1 MTSYLY
7 DGTFEGV
14 LTVLALVRETGAE
27 STSIGTAAPA
37 QGGLF
42 SSTVMVETDEVA
54 AERLLEEI
62 GRRMSPATAAHLYH
76 AFLSETEGVEMLLHN
91 YLRLGWREGGRLDF
105 LLSHECVLPVHRLA
119 RRVRHEA
126 HRMKGFVRFREVRE
140 EFYYAALEPDHR
152 VLSLM
157 APHFADR
164 FFDQHWVIHDVRRNL
179 AIVHAARREGWE
191 EVSLEL
197 TGAPVMSEREEW
209 FQSLWRRYFDRLA
222 IAERHNPRLQQSKVP
237 LKYRRFLVE
246 F

>member
-1 MTSYLY
+1 MTCYLY

-14 LTVLALVRETGAE
+14 LTVLALVREAGE
-27 STSIGTAAPA
+27 EPNSIGTTAPA
-37 QGGLF
+37 QAGLF
-42 SSTVMVETDEVA
+42 AAIVRVETNEEV
-54 AERLLEEI
+54 AERLLDEI
-62 GRRMSPATAAHLYH
+62 GRRLSPATAAHLYH
-76 AFLSETEGVEMLLHN
+76 AFLSETEGVEMHLHR
-91 YLRLGWREGGRLDF
+91 YLRLGWREGRRLDS
-105 LLSHECVLPVHRLA
+105 LLSHESVLPVHQLA

-126 HRMKGFVRFREVRE
+126 HRMKGFVRFRKVRE
-140 EFYYAALEPDHR
+140 GFYYAALEPDHR

-222 IAERHNPRLQQSKVP
+222 IAARHNPRLQQSKVP
-237 LKYRRFLVE
+237 LKYRRHLVE